1 MVLFNLTH
9 CLRLTVI
16 CLGKAKTIPSRTLRP
31 RVCVHAP
38 VNKTKSYHFLYSF
51 VFSLFFFFGESV
63 DDRILRRKKE
73 FFINQKILWIDISY
87 NRSFYKSTFKNNV
100 YVKYIYK
107 KAYTFLLILLKK
119 IFLTIIK
126 PFFNSKWLI
135 KIAFC

>member
-63 DDRILRRKKE
+63 DDRTFEEKKGV
-73 FFINQKILWIDISY
+73 
-87 NRSFYKSTFKNNV
+87 FYKSKNFMDR
-100 YVKYIYK
+100 Y
-107 KAYTFLLILLKK
+107 FL
-119 IFLTIIK
+119 
-126 PFFNSKWLI
+126 
-135 KIAFC
+135 